1 MRKAII
7 IMLSLAAVVSTIY
20 AGLETA
26 NAGAWCSQV
35 NTGAGRIEED
45 CGFASEEAC
54 RRTVLAGNR
63 GFCIRNPAYQSPTVQ
78 SRRRPR

>member
-1 MRKAII
+1 MRVIFLI
-7 IMLSLAAVVSTIY
+7 WSLIVATIF

-35 NTGAGRIEED
+35 NTGAGRIEEN
-45 CGFASEEAC
+45 CSFASEETC

-63 GFCIRNPAYQSPTVQ
+63 GFCIRNPAYQNPPAP

>member
-1 MRKAII
+1 MRVSF
-7 IMLSLAAVVSTIY
+7 LVCSLIVATIY

-26 NAGAWCSQV
+26 NAGAWCSQL
-35 NTGAGRIEED
+35 NTGAGRIEEN

-63 GFCIRNPAYQSPTVQ
+63 GFCIGNPAYQNPAVQNLRSP
-78 SRRRPR
+78 R

>member
-1 MRKAII
+1 VRVTFLISGLIVAAIF
-7 IMLSLAAVVSTIY
+7 

-45 CGFASEEAC
+45 CRFGSEETC

-63 GFCIRNPAYQSPTVQ
+63 GFCIRNPAYQNPPAP
-78 SRRRPR
+78 SRRRTVPR